1 MFHDL
6 ETRSTGFT
14 LAFPKADLDVNIFIE
29 AFQGFDIGGST
40 GSRIIKVNK
49 LLYGLCQ
56 SS

>member
-29 AFQGFDIGGST
+29 TFQGFDIGGST